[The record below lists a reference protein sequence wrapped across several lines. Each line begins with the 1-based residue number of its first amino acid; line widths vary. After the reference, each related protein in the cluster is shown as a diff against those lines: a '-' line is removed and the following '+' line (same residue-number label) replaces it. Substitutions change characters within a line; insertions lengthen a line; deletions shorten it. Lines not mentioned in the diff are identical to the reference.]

1 MNREQMLQLIND
13 YGSKKWDVVIIGGG
27 ATGLGCA
34 VDAAS
39 RGYKTLLLEKY
50 DFSKGTSSKATKL
63 VHGGVRYLKQGN
75 FRLVIEALKERG
87 YLFKNAPHLVK
98 NLTFNIPVYSLFEKI
113 IYFIGLYIYEFLAGK
128 YSFGPSRLLSKNHIL
143 QDIPT
148 LNPSGLKGGIAYQD
162 GQFDDSRLAID
173 LMKTSADHG
182 GVLINYA
189 DVQTFKKDDRGKIVG
204 VKFYDSINK
213 KTIEV
218 AAKIVINATG
228 VFADDILQIDEPGK
242 KQTVVTS
249 QGSHII
255 VDKKFL
261 PGTQALMIPKTSD
274 SRVLFAIP
282 WHNTCLI
289 GTTDLPVNNIDIDPK
304 PLDEEIEFILATAQQ
319 YMDPAPVRSDI
330 LSAFSGLRPL
340 AAPSGESKNTKE
352 ISRSHKINVSNSGLV
367 NIIGGKWTTYR
378 KMAEDTVD
386 MAARTGRLIHSDC
399 RTKDLAIHGFA
410 WQRDPHDPYFIYGSE
425 SDKLHAMEHSNPR
438 LKEKIHPSLPYT
450 FSEIEW
456 AIKEE
461 MAITLEDVLARR
473 TRSILLNAK
482 ASIEAAPGVASFMA
496 EKLNHDNSWIDEQLK
511 SFERFAKGYII

>member
-1 MNREQMLQLIND
+1 MNREQMLQLMND
-13 YGSKKWDVVIIGGG
+13 HGSKKWDVIIIGGG

-75 FRLVIEALKERG
+75 FKLVIEALKERG

-98 NLTFNIPVYSLFEKI
+98 NLTFNIPVYSFLDKI

-148 LNPSGLKGGIAYQD
+148 LNPMGLAGGIAYQD
-162 GQFDDSRLAID
+162 GQFDDSRLAIE

-189 DVQTFKKDDRGKIVG
+189 EVQSFKKDDKGNIVG
-204 VKFYDSINK
+204 LNFFDSINK
-213 KTIEV
+213 KSFEV
-218 AAKIVINATG
+218 EAKTVINATG
-228 VFADDILQIDEPGK
+228 VFVDDILQMDEPGK
-242 KQTVVTS
+242 KPTVVAS

-274 SRVLFAIP
+274 GRVLFAIP

-289 GTTDLPVNNIDIDPK
+289 GTTDLPVNNISIDPK
-304 PLDEEIEFILATAQQ
+304 PLDQEIEFILSTAQQ
-319 YMDPAPVRSDI
+319 YMNPAPVRSDI

-340 AAPSGESKNTKE
+340 AAPSGDGKSTKE
-352 ISRSHKINVSNSGLV
+352 ISRSHKITVSSSGLV

-386 MAARTGRLIHSDC
+386 IAARTGRLIHSDC
-399 RTKDLAIHGFA
+399 RTEDLAIHGFA

-425 SDKLHAMEHSNPR
+425 SDKLHALEQNNPQ
-438 LKEKIHPSLPYT
+438 LKEKIHPLLPYT
-450 FSEIEW
+450 FAEIEW
-456 AIKEE
+456 AIQEE

-482 ASIEAAPGVASFMA
+482 ASIEAAPKVVEFMA
-496 EKLNHDNSWIDEQLK
+496 AKLNHNNHWKEEQLK
-511 SFERFAKGYII
+511 SYKVFAKGYII

>member
-1 MNREQMLQLIND
+1 M
-13 YGSKKWDVVIIGGG
+13 
-27 ATGLGCA
+27 
-34 VDAAS
+34 
-39 RGYKTLLLEKY
+39 
-50 DFSKGTSSKATKL
+50 
-63 VHGGVRYLKQGN
+63 
-75 FRLVIEALKERG
+75 VIEALKERG

-98 NLTFNIPVYSLFEKI
+98 NLTFNIPVYSFLDKI

-148 LNPSGLKGGIAYQD
+148 LNPMGLAGGIAYQD
-162 GQFDDSRLAID
+162 GQFDDSRLAIE

-189 DVQTFKKDDRGKIVG
+189 EVQSFKKDDKGNIVG
-204 VKFYDSINK
+204 LNFFDSINK
-213 KTIEV
+213 KSFEV
-218 AAKIVINATG
+218 EAKTVINATG

-242 KQTVVTS
+242 KQTVVAS

-289 GTTDLPVNNIDIDPK
+289 GTTDLPVNNIDIDTK

-386 MAARTGRLIHSDC
+386 MAARTGRLIH
-399 RTKDLAIHGFA
+399 
-410 WQRDPHDPYFIYGSE
+410 SE